1 MDKKVY
7 YINMHNNINKLAA
20 YNINIEG
27 DYLCPLCLKAYKE
40 QDVRNVLTEEDVPQ
54 HSLGGKRIV
63 LTCKNIVLMH
73 CSCIFFSQ
81 TRKRNHCWLMEK
93 SYSGGEKP

>member
-63 LTCKNIVLMH
+63 LTCKNCNSTCGSETV
-73 CSCIFFSQ
+73 
-81 TRKRNHCWLMEK
+81 
-93 SYSGGEKP
+93 SYTHLTLPTN

>member
-63 LTCKNIVLMH
+63 LTCKN
-73 CSCIFFSQ
+73 
-81 TRKRNHCWLMEK
+81 KK
-93 SYSGGEKP
+93 SIYNRLLLNIL

>member
-63 LTCKNIVLMH
+63 YLQPIITQYFASN
-73 CSCIFFSQ
+73 
-81 TRKRNHCWLMEK
+81 K
-93 SYSGGEKP
+93 SEIWS

>member
-1 MDKKVY
+1 
-7 YINMHNNINKLAA
+7 MHNNINKLAA

-54 HSLGGKRIV
+54 HSLGGNV
-63 LTCKNIVLMH
+63 
-73 CSCIFFSQ
+73 
-81 TRKRNHCWLMEK
+81 
-93 SYSGGEKP
+93 